1 VPVEE
6 KGPRPSVYARLSAE
20 AEVRLARRVSSRL
33 TRWAGFAIIVA
44 IVVVVAL
51 AVSRAPW

>member
-1 VPVEE
+1 VSVEE